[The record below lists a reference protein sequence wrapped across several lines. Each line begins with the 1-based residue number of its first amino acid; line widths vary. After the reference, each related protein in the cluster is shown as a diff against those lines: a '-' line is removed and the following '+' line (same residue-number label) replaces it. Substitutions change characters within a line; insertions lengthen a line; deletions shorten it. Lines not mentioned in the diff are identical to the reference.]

1 MCNGDSE
8 SMLTVNQDEALWIER
23 YRPTTIDDCVLGSKT
38 KAVFKGFLNKGDIPN
53 LILAGIQGSGKST
66 VAKALCNELGY
77 DVMFINASL
86 ENGIDT
92 LRNKI
97 QSFASSVSITG
108 NKHCV
113 ILDEADYLNPNSFQ
127 PALRSFMES
136 FSKNTRFIL
145 TCNYPN
151 RLIAPLH
158 SRCTVVNFEVDPAE
172 RDDLVKQT
180 IKRTFAILKNENVQ
194 FEPKAAAIV
203 VNKHYPDIRR
213 ALNELQRYS
222 ANSTITCDV
231 INETSTDNFDDLVSA
246 LKQHNFREMRKWVA
260 VNKDTAGEKIFTY
273 FYNNAHLFMKP
284 ESIPQLVLTSAEY
297 QYKAAFVADQE
308 INIAA
313 YLTDVMANCQ
323 FL

>member
-1 MCNGDSE
+1 MCNE
-8 SMLTVNQDEALWIER
+8 VREIMLTVNQGESLFIER
-23 YRPTTIDDCVLGSKT
+23 YRPTTIDDCVLGTNIKSI
-38 KAVFKGFLNKGDIPN
+38 FKGFLEKGDIPN
-53 LILAGIQGSGKST
+53 LILAGNPGSGKST
-66 VAKALCNELGY
+66 CAKALCNELGY

-86 ENGIDT
+86 ENGIDI

-97 QSFASSVSITG
+97 QNFASSISLTG
-108 NKHCV
+108 SKHCV
-113 ILDEADYLNPNSFQ
+113 ILDEADYLSPAAQ

-158 SRCTVVNFEVDPAE
+158 SRCTLVNFEVDPSE

-180 IKRTFAILKNENVQ
+180 LKRVFAILKNENVN

-222 ANSTITCDV
+222 ANGDITCDI
-231 INETSTDNFDDLVSA
+231 INEVATDNFDDLVKC
-246 LKQHNFREMRKWVA
+246 LKEHNFREMRQWVA

-273 FYNNAHLFMKP
+273 FYNNSHLFMKP
-284 ESIPQLVLTSAEY
+284 ESIPQMVLTSAEY
-297 QYKAAFVADQE
+297 QYKAAFAADQE

-313 YLTDVMANCQ
+313 YLTELMANCQ
-323 FL
+323 FI